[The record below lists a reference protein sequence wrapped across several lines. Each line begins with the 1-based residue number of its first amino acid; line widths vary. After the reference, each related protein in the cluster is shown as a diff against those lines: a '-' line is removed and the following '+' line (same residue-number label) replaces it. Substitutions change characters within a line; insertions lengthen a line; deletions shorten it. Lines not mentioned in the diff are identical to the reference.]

1 MSNIDQAV
9 KSQISDLAF
18 EISQDQGQVD
28 DLKKSTKLFTDNI
41 NRNSLKLA
49 AVMIAATAN
58 MKGQKAL
65 KRRCNRSEDVFLK
78 PIPILIIPAIMTIW
92 SKN

>member
-9 KSQISDLAF
+9 KSQISDIAF

-58 MKGQKAL
+58 MKGQQGKAIWKHL
-65 KRRCNRSEDVFLK
+65 EEETSEGTK
-78 PIPILIIPAIMTIW
+78 
-92 SKN
+92 K